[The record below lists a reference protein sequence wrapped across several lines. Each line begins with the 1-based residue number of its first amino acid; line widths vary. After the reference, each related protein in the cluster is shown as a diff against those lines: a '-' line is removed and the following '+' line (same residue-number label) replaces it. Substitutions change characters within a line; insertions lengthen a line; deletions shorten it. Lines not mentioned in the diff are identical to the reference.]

1 MLEVH
6 DAGTPG
12 DGPDADVEVRRVTLA
27 SSSIEVKLLGLGA
40 AVESVRTPDARGEPG
55 EVHLGLPDLGAYAD
69 RSRNP
74 HLGSSI
80 GRYANRIAGAAF
92 ELDGRHHGLDA
103 NNGPNTL
110 HGGALGWDRH
120 VWELGSTESGGD
132 GGTATFW
139 HASPDGDMGFPG
151 TVTAMA
157 RFSVAGPVL
166 RIEYSATTDAPTV
179 VCMTNHSYWNLA
191 GSGTVDDHVVT
202 VLADEYLP
210 VDDAGIPTGGLVP
223 VAGTPFDLRRPT
235 RLGSAME
242 DVSPGF
248 DHCFAVSGEA
258 GSLRGAVL
266 LEHPPSG
273 RWLSV
278 ATDQRGVQLYTGNN
292 LADPFPVHGSVSLET
307 QAFPDSPNRPELGSV
322 RLDPGDTYRSVTEIT
337 FGTSER
343 PPG

>member
-1 MLEVH
+1 
-6 DAGTPG
+6 
-12 DGPDADVEVRRVTLA
+12 
-27 SSSIEVKLLGLGA
+27 
-40 AVESVRTPDARGEPG
+40 
-55 EVHLGLPDLGAYAD
+55 
-69 RSRNP
+69 
-74 HLGSSI
+74 
-80 GRYANRIAGAAF
+80 
-92 ELDGRHHGLDA
+92 
-103 NNGPNTL
+103 
-110 HGGALGWDRH
+110 
-120 VWELGSTESGGD
+120 
-132 GGTATFW
+132 
-139 HASPDGDMGFPG
+139 MGFPG